1 MMTPMPDLGM
11 LAVLPELV
19 LALFACLLFILVPFV
34 PKEKRDMLGYFSIGA
49 LSVSG
54 LLLIPLWGKNVSAF
68 SGMIALDPYALFFKV
83 LFLIIALL
91 VILIS
96 FLYLKIE
103 RVHLGEYYG
112 LVLFATVGMMLMPAS
127 SDLLSFYLSL
137 ELMSMSFY
145 ILAAFMRKDAKSV
158 EAGMKYF
165 LTGVFTSG
173 LILYGIAFLYGAAG
187 TTHLKAIQAF
197 LSQQNVGGSP
207 TLILGLILLT
217 AGFAFKIA
225 AVPFHMWAPDVY
237 EGAPTTVTA
246 FLSTGSKAATLAAM
260 LRVFI
265 SGLSFSY
272 GTWWQFLW
280 IIAVL
285 TMTVGNVAALVQT
298 NVKRLLAYS
307 SIAHAGYILIGLI
320 AASKVGLA
328 SILIYLVAY
337 IFMTIGAFTMIILL
351 CRFNSRGDQISDF
364 KGLARTHPAV
374 AAAFVL
380 FALSLI
386 GIPPTA
392 GFVGKLFLFNA
403 AIQGGFYWLAIIG
416 ILNSTISL
424 YYYFKIVM
432 AMYME
437 EPQGSTP
444 LSFSPPLTVA
454 LGVTAFATLFIGLYP
469 EPLIRAAL
477 QSIQLFL

>member
-1 MMTPMPDLGM
+1 MTTPMPDLGM
-11 LAVLPELV
+11 IAILPELV
-19 LALFACLLFILVPFV
+19 LALLACLLFVLVPFV
-34 PKEKRDMLGYFSIGA
+34 PKEKRDLLGYFAIGA
-49 LSVSG
+49 LVVSG
-54 LLLIPLWGKNVSAF
+54 LLIIPLWGKNVSAF
-68 SGMIALDPYALFFKV
+68 SGMIALDSYAIFFKV
-83 LFLIIALL
+83 LFLVIALL
-91 VILIS
+91 VISIS
-96 FLYLKIE
+96 SLYLKIE

-127 SDLLSFYLSL
+127 TDLLSFYLTL

-187 TTHLKAIQAF
+187 TTNLKAIQAF
-197 LSQQNVGGSP
+197 LSQQNVTGSP
-207 TLILGLILLT
+207 TLILGLVLLT

-237 EGAPTTVTA
+237 EGAPTSVTA
-246 FLSTGSKAATLAAM
+246 FLSAGSKAATLAAM

-265 SGLSFSY
+265 SGLGFSY
-272 GTWWQFLW
+272 GTWWQLLW

-307 SIAHAGYILIGLI
+307 SIAHAGYILIGLV
-320 AASKVGLA
+320 AASKVGMA

-392 GFVGKLFLFNA
+392 GFIGKLFLFNA

-432 AMYME
+432 VMYME
-437 EPQGSTP
+437 EPQGASP

-477 QSIQLFL
+477 HSIQIFL